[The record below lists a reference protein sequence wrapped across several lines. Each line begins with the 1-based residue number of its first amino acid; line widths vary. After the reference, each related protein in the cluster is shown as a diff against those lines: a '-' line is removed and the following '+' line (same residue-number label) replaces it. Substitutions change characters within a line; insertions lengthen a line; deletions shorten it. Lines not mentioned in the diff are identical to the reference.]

1 MVAYVIWT
9 ALVGVAGAALMRCRE
24 KQPRL
29 VPVPVR
35 ARRPR

>member
-9 ALVGVAGAALMRCRE
+9 AMVGLAGAALMRCRE
-24 KQPRL
+24 KQPKL

-35 ARRPR
+35 ARRRR